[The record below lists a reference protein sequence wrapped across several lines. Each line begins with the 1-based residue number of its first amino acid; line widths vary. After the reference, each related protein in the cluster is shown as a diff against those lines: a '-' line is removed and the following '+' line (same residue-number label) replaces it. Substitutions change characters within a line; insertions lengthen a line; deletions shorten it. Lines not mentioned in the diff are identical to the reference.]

1 MDELN
6 NPDRDDN
13 NSSPVDND
21 SVVKELLLTSKV
33 LPSLLFGTQVV
44 QVEPMTTEY
53 AHKPRRADYCAT
65 IDKNSILH
73 IEFQTS
79 SDPDIPLRMALYWL
93 LMRLTLKPKVQIH
106 QYMINVG
113 LDKTEN
119 KKQECEIY
127 GQKTGFE
134 VIDSKSLDPAPFLAS
149 GDWNDNVFS
158 LYCGGDENEKIQKIR
173 ERHRQMRPE
182 ELYDAERKLL
192 IAAGMRNMLRQ
203 VQAGVD
209 MRFSSEILAKDP
221 FFAEKLNEKFVKGI
235 EQGIEQ
241 GVDRGRRQLAVEF
254 ILDEARAKGWV
265 SLAQIVE
272 AARKADGDDLKIMM
286 RSVALLDN
294 EGEFLAQF
302 RISGGS
308 ADQSN

>member
-1 MDELN
+1 MAEPGT
-6 NPDRDDN
+6 PDRDDN
-13 NSSPVDND
+13 ISAPVDND
-21 SVVKELLLTSKV
+21 SVVKELLFTSKV
-33 LPSLLFGTQVV
+33 LPSLLFGSSVAH
-44 QVEPMTTEY
+44 VEPITTEY

-65 IDKNSILH
+65 IDKNAILH

-79 SDPDIPLRMALYWL
+79 SDPDIGLRMALYWL
-93 LMRLTLKPKVQIH
+93 LMRLTLKPKVRIR

-113 LDKTEN
+113 LEGIEN
-119 KKQECEIY
+119 KKYECDIY
-127 GQKTGFE
+127 GHQIGFE
-134 VIDSKSLDPAPFLAS
+134 VIDSKSLDPTPFLES

-158 LYCGGDENEKIQKIR
+158 LYCGGDENEKIRKIR

-209 MRFSSEILAKDP
+209 MRYSTEILAKDP
-221 FFAEKLNEKFVKGI
+221 FFAEKLNENFEKGI
-235 EQGIEQ
+235 ERGIEQ

-265 SLAQIVE
+265 SLDQIGE
-272 AARKADGDDLKIMM
+272 AARNAEGDSLKIMM
-286 RSVALLDN
+286 HDVALLDN
-294 EGEFLAQF
+294 EAEFLS
-302 RISGGS
+302 RLKISIG
-308 ADQSN
+308 